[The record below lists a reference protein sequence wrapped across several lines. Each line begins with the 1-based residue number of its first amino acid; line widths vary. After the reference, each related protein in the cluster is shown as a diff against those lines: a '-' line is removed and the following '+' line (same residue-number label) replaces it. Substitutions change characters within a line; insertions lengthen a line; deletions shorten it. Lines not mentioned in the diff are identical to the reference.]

1 MSRVTPEA
9 SVSLQRITADSL
21 EDILALSVS
30 EAQKDYVA
38 SNERSLAEAHFD
50 EGAWFRAI
58 YADETPVGF
67 VLVHDETLC
76 EKPREEGHVFLWRL
90 MIDQRYQRMG
100 FGRRGL
106 RLVLAHVRSRP
117 DVKRL
122 QTSFRRG
129 EGGAQGFYEKIGFKE
144 THEDETGEVFAVLEL

>member
-1 MSRVTPEA
+1 MTRVTPEA
-9 SVSLQRITADSL
+9 SISLQRITADTL
-21 EDILALSVS
+21 EDILALTVS
-30 EAQKDYVA
+30 EPQKAYVA

-67 VLVHDETLC
+67 VLLHDETLC

-90 MIDQRYQRMG
+90 MIDQHYQRMG

-106 RLVLAHVRSRP
+106 RLVIAQVRSRP
-117 DVKRL
+117 GAARL

-129 EGGAQGFYEKIGFKE
+129 EDGAQGFYEKMGFKE
-144 THEDETGEVFAVLEL
+144 THEDETGEVFAFLEL

>member
-1 MSRVTPEA
+1 VTPEA

-21 EDILALSVS
+21 ESVLALTVS
-30 EAQKDYVA
+30 ESQKAYVA

-76 EKPREEGHVFLWRL
+76 EKPREKGHVFLWRM
-90 MIDQRYQRMG
+90 MIDHRYQRMG

-106 RLVLAHVRSRP
+106 RLVVAHVRSRP
-117 DVKRL
+117 GVSRL

-129 EGGAQGFYEKIGFKE
+129 EDGAQRFYEKLGFQE
-144 THEDETGEVFAVLEL
+144 THEDESGEVYAVLDL